1 MTHPPHLDI
10 NSTVN
15 IEAQFSYF
23 DWIINVAY
31 IYLGYQIS
39 YYTGSILAI
48 LCVVAIQ
55 QAKVVIFEKLLG
67 LSSLQPMDFFFL
79 YDNYKN
85 RANIILVAVTNNIDV
100 EMFRKRFRERAL
112 KFPRMRQ
119 RLVRYLGEYY
129 WQEMP

>member
-1 MTHPPHLDI
+1 LDI

-48 LCVVAIQ
+48 LCVVVIQ

-67 LSSLQPMDFFFL
+67 L
-79 YDNYKN
+79 
-85 RANIILVAVTNNIDV
+85 
-100 EMFRKRFRERAL
+100 
-112 KFPRMRQ
+112 
-119 RLVRYLGEYY
+119 
-129 WQEMP
+129 

>member
-67 LSSLQPMDFFFL
+67 L
-79 YDNYKN
+79 
-85 RANIILVAVTNNIDV
+85 
-100 EMFRKRFRERAL
+100 
-112 KFPRMRQ
+112 
-119 RLVRYLGEYY
+119 
-129 WQEMP
+129 

>member
-1 MTHPPHLDI
+1 
-10 NSTVN
+10 
-15 IEAQFSYF
+15 
-23 DWIINVAY
+23 
-31 IYLGYQIS
+31 
-39 YYTGSILAI
+39 
-48 LCVVAIQ
+48 
-55 QAKVVIFEKLLG
+55 
-67 LSSLQPMDFFFL
+67 MDFFFL

-85 RANIILVAVTNNIDV
+85 RANILVAVTNNIDV